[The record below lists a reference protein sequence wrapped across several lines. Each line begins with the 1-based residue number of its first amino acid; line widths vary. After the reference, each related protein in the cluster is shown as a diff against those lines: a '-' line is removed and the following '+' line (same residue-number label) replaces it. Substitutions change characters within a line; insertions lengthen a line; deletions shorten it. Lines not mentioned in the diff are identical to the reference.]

1 MRFIKTREKDYNVGQ
16 LIFNNTVDI
25 QVGNNT
31 KVINGLNNIKAGVVY
46 YKIQIGSEQMNG
58 KLIKQ
63 TF

>member
-25 QVGNNT
+25 HAGNNT